1 MQSFDE
7 QTVLLIMMSVM
18 LDLLIGDPKWLPHP
32 VIFFGKVISNIER
45 AWNKGDR
52 KKLKGI
58 MLAAYLPFSVF
69 IISLFLLKLLYAISH
84 LLGMAIEIYL
94 ISMTIAIKGL
104 RDAAMEVY
112 HPLKSGDLAEARK
125 KLGYIVGRDTD
136 KLPSSEVVR
145 GTVETVAENTVDAII
160 SPLFFAI
167 IGGAP
172 LALAYRAVNTLD
184 SMVGYK
190 NERFID
196 FGFGSARLDDLL
208 NLIPARICA
217 GCMWTGSFFI
227 KKMRRIHAL
236 SVTKRDAAKHPSPNG
251 GWPEAMTAGLLGIQ
265 LGGVNIYGGIVSE
278 RARLGDP
285 LEPLTFI
292 HIKRAILILN
302 SAWILFLTGY
312 LILFG
317 LGRQ

>member
-7 QTVLLIMMSVM
+7 RTALLILLSVLL
-18 LDLLIGDPKWLPHP
+18 DLVIGDPKWLPHP
-32 VIFFGKVISNIER
+32 VIFFGKVISTIEK

-58 MLAAYLPFSVF
+58 MLAVYLPFTVF
-69 IISLFLLKLLYAISH
+69 IISLFLLKQLYAISY

-94 ISMTIAIKGL
+94 ISTTFAIKGL

-112 HPLKSGDLAEARK
+112 HPLMSGDLVEARK
-125 KLGYIVGRDTD
+125 KLGFIVGRDTD
-136 KLPSSEVVR
+136 KLSSPEVVR

-160 SPLFFAI
+160 SPLFYAI

-196 FGFGSARLDDLL
+196 FGYGSARLDDLL

-217 GCMWTGSFFI
+217 GCMWTGSLFI
-227 KKMRRIHAL
+227 KKMRRLHAI
-236 SVTKRDAAKHPSPNG
+236 SITKRDAPKHPSPNA

-265 LGGVNIYGGIVSE
+265 LGGVNVYGGMVSE

-292 HIKRAILILN
+292 HIKKSILILN